1 MLLVDTTMTKSLL
14 LSCVQVA
21 RAFGGRIVIGVD
33 ISDKKLEMAKQMGA
47 THTVNAT
54 KEDVP
59 ERIRVSL
66 YTSRNHP

>member
-1 MLLVDTTMTKSLL
+1 MIKSLL

-47 THTVNAT
+47 THTINAA

-59 ERIRVSL
+59 ERIRVILS
-66 YTSRNHP
+66 TFRTHP